1 MRKTFSSIVRFLSA
15 CLVWLLFIANLKMS
29 DYNAGTAITLLIL
42 NVLIT
47 FVTWPLAL
55 FIAGAV
61 EYTIEALCGHKSKK
75 RESEARM
82 DLITELVPYVCRCV
96 CMGILLMI
104 QLRR

>member
-1 MRKTFSSIVRFLSA
+1 MHKTFSSIVRFLSA
-15 CLVWLLFIANLKMS
+15 SLVWLLFIANLRMS
-29 DYNAGTAITLLIL
+29 DYNVGIAITLLIL

-55 FIAGAV
+55 FIAGTV
-61 EYTIEALCGHKSKK
+61 EYTIEALRGRKAKK

-82 DLITELVPYVCRCV
+82 GLITELVPYVCGCM
-96 CMGILLMI
+96 CMGILLII